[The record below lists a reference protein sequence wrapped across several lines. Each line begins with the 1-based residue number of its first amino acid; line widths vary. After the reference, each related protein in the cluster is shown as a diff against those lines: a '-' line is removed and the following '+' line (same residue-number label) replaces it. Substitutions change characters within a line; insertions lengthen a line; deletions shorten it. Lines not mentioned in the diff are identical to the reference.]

1 MQASRG
7 ASSTPALLREALLA
21 KRNTDGGWGYFAG
34 KQTRIEPTCWANLAL
49 GGGAPAPT
57 AAGQAP
63 PAWYIDVPG
72 TPINYTFQALRGLTL
87 LAASPENRAG
97 ALAVA
102 TALLDVGGVTFEPSA
117 VIRQDNS
124 LQAWPWVDQ
133 TFSWAEPTSVV
144 LILLKKLRRELPPSA
159 AERIAVGE
167 RVLIDRVCATGG
179 WNYGGSNAFG
189 QNLPAYV
196 PTTAWGLLAM
206 QDRADDPVVTRSLA
220 RLVEDVRTE
229 ASPQALALAAIALGV
244 HKKDASPA
252 LTALAQQTEAAIA
265 HGNVA
270 SLAMA
275 LYALSG
281 SRYAA
286 FTL

>member
-1 MQASRG
+1 MA
-7 ASSTPALLREALLA
+7 LREALLS
-21 KRNTDGGWGYFAG
+21 KRNADGGWGYFAG
-34 KQTRIEPTCWANLAL
+34 KQTRLEPTCWAHLAL
-49 GGGAPAPT
+49 GAGARGPT
-57 AAGQAP
+57 EP
-63 PAWYIDVPG
+63 PVFRPGAWYIDVPG

-87 LAASPENRAG
+87 LAGSPPASGRDG

-102 TALLDVGGVTFEPSA
+102 RALLDVRGVTFEQSD

-144 LILLKKLRRELPPSA
+144 LILLKKLRRELPPAA

-206 QDRADDPVVTRSLA
+206 QDRTDEPVVTRSIA

-229 ASPQALALAAIALGV
+229 ASPQALGLAAIALAI

-252 LTALAQQTEAAIA
+252 LTALEQQTDAALA

-275 LYALSG
+275 LYAQSAASG
-281 SRYAA
+281 GYGA
-286 FTL
+286 FRL